1 MSDIRNYWLGTRGE
15 WSLSMSDVPFKDYV
29 DKIIADNEARH
40 RVEYEH
46 TIDML
51 HREHDKFETDIANR
65 FKATN
70 ELRGALDDLGRKMET
85 KAEADAAHKSL
96 SDKIDEQG
104 KLIAGLTS
112 RLDQSPDVRLIQAQL
127 AETTGQNKGSELTKA
142 AVITYLLAAVS
153 VLGVIILWA
162 NHK

>member
-1 MSDIRNYWLGTRGE
+1 MNWTPETLFAYFSKLIE
-15 WSLSMSDVPFKDYV
+15 
-29 DKIIADNEARH
+29 DNESRH

-85 KAEADAAHKSL
+85 KAEGDAAHKSL
-96 SDKIDEQG
+96 SDKID
-104 KLIAGLTS
+104 KLGELVAALTS
-112 RLDQSPDVRLIQAQL
+112 RVDQSPDVRLIQAQL
-127 AETTGQNKGSELTKA
+127 AETQGQSKGSEVTKA
-142 AVITYLLAAVS
+142 TVITYLTIAVS
-153 VLGVIILWA
+153 IIGVIVLWA
-162 NHK
+162 NKAIH